1 MATRLTLGIVI
12 ACVMLGSVVVMV
24 LGTRRS
30 DEFAA
35 LKDRLARLEEERF
48 GSERRGASSVYR
60 GSPEKGDGEGEGK
73 EASSDLE
80 LGDGLER
87 LLGELDGRLARL
99 DDRLEVLEVRTDAQ
113 EGDPVDRGYTYLTSK
128 SARMRGEGVELLSRF
143 ARSDSQALGAIRE
156 MLNDPSPEVREEV
169 LEALQDANDVE
180 SLPRVLTLMDDSNGE
195 VRADALQTVSDLMD
209 EDQENTSGLDR
220 HAVTD
225 SIQGRLSDGDP
236 DVREAAADVLGEL
249 NARGAVPSLVGA
261 LSDPEEEVREQAFD
275 SLLEVQDPAARPH
288 LQRLY
293 SEATGEDAVSIAAA
307 LRRLGDGAA
316 FEREAARL
324 VEEVHRNPD
333 ERARRNAVRALGRYA
348 GEEYREVLNLALDD
362 SSRRV
367 RDAAKRAIR
376 HLAERESSR

>member
-1 MATRLTLGIVI
+1 
-12 ACVMLGSVVVMV
+12 MLGSVVFVV

-35 LKDRLARLEEERF
+35 LKERLARLEKERF
-48 GSERRGASSVYR
+48 RGERREASSVYR
-60 GSPEKGDGEGEGK
+60 GGPEIGDGENK
-73 EASSDLE
+73 EASSELE
-80 LGDGLER
+80 LGDGLES
-87 LLGELDGRLARL
+87 LLGELDSRLGGL

-113 EGDPVDRGYTYLTSK
+113 EDDPVDRGYTYLTSK

-143 ARSDSQALGAIRE
+143 ARSDAQALGAIRE
-156 MLNDPSPEVREEV
+156 MLNDPSSEVREEA
-169 LEALQDANDVE
+169 LEALQRADDIE
-180 SLPRVLTLMDDSNGE
+180 SLPRVLTLMDDASGD
-195 VRADALQTVSDLMD
+195 VRAESLQTVSDLMD
-209 EDQENTSGLDR
+209 EDEENASGLDR
-220 HAVTD
+220 QAVTD

-261 LSDPEEEVREQAFD
+261 LSDPNEDVREQAFD

-293 SEATGEDAVSIAAA
+293 SEATGEDAVSIAVA
-307 LRRLGDGAA
+307 LRRLGDGTA

-324 VEEVHRNPD
+324 AEEVHRSPD
-333 ERARRNAVRALGRYA
+333 ERARRNAVRSLGRHA

-367 RDAAKRAIR
+367 RDAAKQAIR
-376 HLAERESSR
+376 RLAERESSR